1 MYVYICICIVVYVLM
16 YIIVQLIEPAGLLL
30 DDETRESNDGERHVR

>member
-16 YIIVQLIEPAGLLL
+16 YIIVQLKGPAGLLL
-30 DDETRESNDGERHVR
+30 DDEIRESNDGERHVR